1 MERISCDSYL
11 MKGRVPFTLQHG
23 PPDHKSTE
31 VRHVLPFST
40 IRIVDTNSSRCQR
53 SFLKVVKYRGMHL
66 NFKVMKLILFV
77 VEYSNPY

>member
-1 MERISCDSYL
+1 

-31 VRHVLPFST
+31 VRDVPPFSP
-40 IRIVDTNSSRCQR
+40 IRIVDTNSS
-53 SFLKVVKYRGMHL
+53 FLKVVKYKGMDF
-66 NFKVMKLILFV
+66 NFKVMKLILSV